1 MHGANRVAV
10 VLALLALAVF
20 GAAVHR
26 YFHRYFD
33 AGAAGADYSS
43 YLRGPKG
50 TRALYEALEG
60 LPQGSVSRN
69 VRPLD
74 RLPEGDDTTLLIVGV
89 EPWLISDADVRFLTR
104 FAASGG
110 RVVIA
115 VPESLDLLSG
125 DDKDSGDDAA
135 KKGDGDSE
143 KDGEKAEKK
152 AEEKAEEK
160 PEKKN
165 QACDPKKGACAACCD
180 SCESL
185 WGAAF
190 IEGESKGVKEAR
202 AVDAVKDALP
212 EALPWRGDARIETG
226 DEHWRTVCTAGG
238 APVVAERGLGAGS
251 VVLCSD
257 SYLFSN
263 EALAGDRQTRL
274 LSWFLGGARRV
285 IFEESH
291 LGVFESEG
299 VMSLAL
305 QYGLGPLLAVFAAVF
320 ALFAWRS
327 LTSLDPGPPRDAS
340 VREAA
345 GRGSGEA
352 LTGLL
357 HRAVPPASLLGLC
370 VREWAATEPPAPSA
384 SPGAGRRLE
393 AETVAAAAGPDRVS
407 AYNRI
412 CAILKERRER

>member
-10 VLALLALAVF
+10 VLGLLALAVF
-20 GAAVHR
+20 GVAVHR
-26 YFHRYFD
+26 YFQRYFD
-33 AGAAGADYSS
+33 AGAAGEDYSS

-50 TRALYEALEG
+50 TRALYEALDG
-60 LPQGSVSRN
+60 LGQVSVSRN

-74 RLPEGDDTTLLIVGV
+74 RLPEGADTALLIVGV

-115 VPESLDLLSG
+115 VPDRLDMPPE
-125 DDKDSGDDAA
+125 DAEDTG
-135 KKGDGDSE
+135 KEGNGDSE
-143 KDGEKAEKK
+143 KDGEKTGKK
-152 AEEKAEEK
+152 AEKE
-160 PEKKN
+160 N
-165 QACDPKKGACAACCD
+165 QACDPKKGSCAACGD
-180 SCESL
+180 PCESL

-190 IEGESKGVKEAR
+190 AEGESKGVKEAR
-202 AVDAVKDALP
+202 IVEAAKDALP
-212 EALPWRGDARIETG
+212 EVVPWRGDVRIQTE
-226 DEHWRTVCTAGG
+226 DEHWRTIYTAGG

-251 VVLCSD
+251 VVLCAD

-305 QYGLGPLLAVFAAVF
+305 QYRLGPLLAVFAVVF

-340 VREAA
+340 AREAA

-352 LTGLL
+352 LSGLL
-357 HRAVPPASLLGLC
+357 HRAVPPASLLELC
-370 VREWAATEPPAPSA
+370 VREWAATEPPTPST
-384 SPGAGRRLE
+384 SPEAGRRLE
-393 AETVAAAAGPDRVS
+393 AETVAASAGPDRVS

>member
-10 VLALLALAVF
+10 VLGLVALAVF
-20 GAAVHR
+20 GVAVHR

-33 AGAAGADYSS
+33 AGAAGEDYSS

-60 LPQGSVSRN
+60 LPESAVSRN

-74 RLPEGDDTTLLIVGV
+74 RLPEGAGTALLIVGV

-115 VPESLDLLSG
+115 VPDSLDMPPEDG
-125 DDKDSGDDAA
+125 EDSGDDAG
-135 KKGDGDSE
+135 KKGGGDSE
-143 KDGEKAEKK
+143 KDGEKTEKK
-152 AEEKAEEK
+152 AEKE
-160 PEKKN
+160 N

-180 SCESL
+180 PCESL

-190 IEGESKGVKEAR
+190 TEGESKGVKEAR
-202 AVDAVKDALP
+202 AVEAVKDALP
-212 EALPWRGDARIETG
+212 EAVPWRGDVRIETE
-226 DEHWRTVCTAGG
+226 DEHWRTVYTAGG

-251 VVLCSD
+251 VVLCAD

-274 LSWFLGGARRV
+274 LSWFLGGARHV

-305 QYGLGPLLAVFAAVF
+305 QYGLGPLLAVFAVVF
-320 ALFAWRS
+320 ALFAWRG
-327 LTSLDPGPPRDAS
+327 LTSLDPGPPRDTSA
-340 VREAA
+340 REAS

-352 LTGLL
+352 LSGLL
-357 HRAVPPASLLGLC
+357 HRAVPPANLLELC

-384 SPGAGRRLE
+384 SPEAVRRLE
-393 AETVAAAAGPDRVS
+393 AEAVAAAAGPDRVS

-412 CAILKERRER
+412 GAILKERRER

>member
-1 MHGANRVAV
+1 MHGVNRVAV
-10 VLALLALAVF
+10 VLGLLALAVF
-20 GAAVHR
+20 GVAVHR

-33 AGAAGADYSS
+33 AGAAGEDYSS

-50 TRALYEALEG
+50 TRALHEALDG
-60 LPQGSVSRN
+60 LPQMSVSRN

-74 RLPEGDDTTLLIVGV
+74 RLPEGADTALLIVGV
-89 EPWLISDADVRFLTR
+89 EPLLISDTDVRFLTR

-115 VPESLDLLSG
+115 VSDRPVMLPED
-125 DDKDSGDDAA
+125 GDDAG
-135 KKGDGDSE
+135 KEENGDGE
-143 KDGEKAEKK
+143 EDGEKKEKTKRKAEK
-152 AEEKAEEK
+152 E
-160 PEKKN
+160 N
-165 QACDPKKGACAACCD
+165 QACDPKKGSCAACGD
-180 SCESL
+180 PCESL

-190 IEGESKGVKEAR
+190 TEGKSKGVKEAR
-202 AVDAVKDALP
+202 IAEAAQDALP
-212 EALPWRGDARIETG
+212 EVVPWRGYARIKTE
-226 DEHWRTVCTAGG
+226 DEHWRTVYTAGG

-251 VVLCSD
+251 VVLCAD

-305 QYGLGPLLAVFAAVF
+305 QYRLGPLLAVFAAVF

-340 VREAA
+340 AREAA

-357 HRAVPPASLLGLC
+357 HRAVPPASLLELC

-384 SPGAGRRLE
+384 SLEAGRRLE

-412 CAILKERRER
+412 CATLKERRER